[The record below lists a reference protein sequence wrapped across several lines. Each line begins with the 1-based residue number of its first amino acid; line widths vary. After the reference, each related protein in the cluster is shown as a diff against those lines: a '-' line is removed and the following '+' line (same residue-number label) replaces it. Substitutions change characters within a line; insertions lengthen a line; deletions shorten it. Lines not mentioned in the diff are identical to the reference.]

1 LGRSFIL
8 NAISSNLGCIFVPLK
23 PFHER
28 RDPALRADAI
38 ATQLRQRFQR
48 EIPEARL
55 NVFGAPAVDGLGS
68 AGGFKLLV
76 EATGDVNFDALQAQ
90 ADRLAAQGNQQPGL
104 VGLFNAFRARAPQL
118 YVDVDRTKV
127 KTMGVQLTD
136 VFDVLQAYLG
146 SYYVND
152 FNRFGRTWQVNVQAD
167 APFRVDAESVKQLKV
182 RNADGEMVPLGA
194 VATVRDSAGPVQ
206 ITRYNMF
213 PSAAISGASLPG
225 VSTGEV
231 LATMEKLARE
241 LPRNMTYEWTELSY
255 LQKQS
260 SKVEQFRDLQQNPFS
275 AFALGVVLVFFVLA
289 GLYESWSLPMAVIM
303 VVPMCL
309 SSALAGIALAHMDV
323 NIFVQVGF
331 VVLVGLAAKNAILIV
346 EFARDRQ
353 QEGASRFD
361 AAVEAARV
369 RLRPILMT
377 SFAFIL
383 GVFPLVIAHGAG
395 AEMRRTLGTAVF
407 AGMIG
412 VTLFGIFLTPVF
424 FYVIRRTSGPPRP
437 AVQPDHEAHQAKNTA
452 PSSEAIQSPGGG

>member
-1 LGRSFIL
+1 
-8 NAISSNLGCIFVPLK
+8 
-23 PFHER
+23 
-28 RDPALRADAI
+28 
-38 ATQLRQRFQR
+38 
-48 EIPEARL
+48 
-55 NVFGAPAVDGLGS
+55 
-68 AGGFKLLV
+68 
-76 EATGDVNFDALQAQ
+76 
-90 ADRLAAQGNQQPGL
+90 
-104 VGLFNAFRARAPQL
+104 
-118 YVDVDRTKV
+118 
-127 KTMGVQLTD
+127 
-136 VFDVLQAYLG
+136 VLQVYLG
-146 SYYVND
+146 SLYIND

-167 APFRVDAESVKQLKV
+167 APFRVDAETIKQLKV
-182 RNADGEMVPLGA
+182 RNADGDMLPLGA
-194 VATVRDSAGPVQ
+194 VAEVRDSTGPVQ

-213 PSAAISGASLPG
+213 PAAAINGVSLPG
-225 VSTGEV
+225 VSTGDV
-231 LATMEKLARE
+231 LAMMEKLADRE

-255 LQKQS
+255 LQKLS
-260 SKVEQFRDLQQNPFS
+260 SKVERFRDLQQNPFS

-289 GLYESWSLPMAVIM
+289 GLYESWSLPLAVIL

-309 SSALAGIALAHMDV
+309 SSALAGIALARMDV

-361 AAVEAARV
+361 AALEAAQV

-383 GVFPLVIAHGAG
+383 GVFPLVIAQGAG

-424 FYVIRRTSGPPRP
+424 FYVIRRISGPLSP
-437 AVQPDHEAHQAKNTA
+437 AVQPAHEAHPAKDAA
-452 PSSEAIQSPGGG
+452 PSSEAIHRPDRG